1 MTSLPISSASI
12 SSAITASAEETHPEA
27 MFQLVMKTLD
37 NPCIKPYLNKI
48 KGWLYHSQQKHM
60 QSIHSSYYSN
70 Q

>member
-37 NPCIKPYLNKI
+37 SPCINTLPK
-48 KGWLYHSQQKHM
+48 
-60 QSIHSSYYSN
+60 
-70 Q
+70 